1 MCPGDGWLREQV
13 AAAGTKLAY
22 LLYYCPDEEILVNAV
37 VALSYLVPGAND
49 TGDLMKRFVE
59 LSRYAPCKSQRA
71 RLILMFSSLLVGECT
86 QACIDSGAARRDG
99 GVPCHHRLRLHPDQC
114 TSAFHISSHS
124 LTCQHRCI

>member
-1 MCPGDGWLREQV
+1 MCAVDACEQV

-59 LSRYAPCKSQRA
+59 LSRYAPCKSHRA
-71 RLILMFSSLLVGECT
+71 RLDPHVQFAVGGMH
-86 QACIDSGAARRDG
+86 AGM
-99 GVPCHHRLRLHPDQC
+99 HRFGC
-114 TSAFHISSHS
+114 SAP
-124 LTCQHRCI
+124 